1 MVTSAPAVVSRSR
14 GWRPRLLSLLV
25 FLLLAVGTTAT
36 SAAVSRVTDDQEQRL
51 LDQQV
56 RAAGALVSSAF
67 GGSLSSFQLLGAL
80 AQPEIGSPA
89 LFRAVAQPLVA
100 GGGRVVVAR
109 PAPGGAEVVASEGV
123 PSGSEALDARARS
136 LVDRATTA
144 DDFVSDVTPSGD
156 QRRLMIAVKA
166 AASADLVVYAEYFIG
181 DQQLVSGPNE
191 PFSELD
197 GTIYVGAKADPSRAL
212 FSTTDDL
219 SGRKVARE
227 TVEVGSDE
235 WLLVVAPKHPLVG
248 TLSERLPWLVF
259 AAGLLAAFLTAFLVE
274 LISRRRGYALRL
286 VDERTRELRVAL
298 EEKERLE
305 AGQRAARE
313 AAEAANRSK
322 SEFLSR
328 MSHELRTPLN
338 AILGFAQ
345 LLAADELTPD
355 QRDATKQIL
364 RGGRHLLD
372 LINEVLDITR
382 IEAGNFQISPEAVAV
397 GDLVDE
403 VVELTRPLAETAQIT
418 VTNDGGCA
426 GDFVLADVQ
435 RLKQVLLNLLGN
447 AVKYNRLGGTVSVS
461 CARRD
466 PARLRISVRDTGIG
480 IRPEQR
486 ELLFVPFERLG
497 AERTHIEGTGVGLA
511 LSRRLAEAMG
521 GTVDVE
527 TEFGHGSTFWVELPL
542 VEGPLQRFERLAPPA
557 PSARPAT
564 PPATRRRVLYVEDN
578 LSNLQLV
585 QQVFGAAADV
595 DLHSATQ
602 AQVGLEMAR
611 DLLPDVV
618 LLDLHLPDMAGDEVL
633 RQLRDDPRTS
643 TIPVVMITADAT
655 AAQTSR
661 LLAEGASAYLTKPID
676 VTELRRVVTDLAER
690 RDGSGGGD
698 G

>member
-1 MVTSAPAVVSRSR
+1 MARSLPSVVSRSR
-14 GWRPRLLSLLV
+14 GWRPRLLSFLV

-36 SAAVSRVTDDQEQRL
+36 SVAVARVTDDQEQRL

-89 LFRAVAQPLVA
+89 LFRAVAQPLVT

-109 PAPGGAEVVASEGV
+109 EASGGPEVVASEGV
-123 PSGSEALDARARS
+123 AAGEEALDSRARS
-136 LVDRATTA
+136 LVARATTA
-144 DDFVSDVTPSGD
+144 DDFVSDVMPSGD

-166 AASADLVVYAEYFIG
+166 AASADLVVYAEFLIG
-181 DQQLVSGPNE
+181 EQQLVSGPNE

-197 GTIYVGAKADPSRAL
+197 GTVYVGTRADPSRAL
-212 FSTTDDL
+212 FSTAADL
-219 SGRKVARE
+219 SGRKVARQ
-227 TVEVGSDE
+227 TVEVGSDR
-235 WLLVVAPKHPLVG
+235 WLLVVAPKQPLVG
-248 TLSERLPWLVF
+248 SLAERLPWLVF
-259 AAGLLAAFLTAFLVE
+259 AAGFLAALLTAALVE

-286 VDERTRELRVAL
+286 VDERTRELRLAL

-305 AGQRAARE
+305 GGQRVARE
-313 AAEAANRSK
+313 AAEAANHSK

-345 LLAADELTPD
+345 LLAADDLTPE

-403 VVELTRPLAETAQIT
+403 VVELTRPLAEKAQIVVT
-418 VTNDGGCA
+418 VDGTCVD
-426 GDFVLADVQ
+426 DFVLADVQ

-447 AVKYNRLGGTVSVS
+447 AVKYNRLGGTVAVWCS
-461 CARRD
+461 RRD
-466 PARLRISVRDTGIG
+466 PARLRISVRDTGLG
-480 IRPEQR
+480 IRPEQCD
-486 ELLFVPFERLG
+486 LLFVPFERLG

-527 TEFGHGSTFWVELPL
+527 TEFGQGSTFWVELPL
-542 VEGPLQRFERLAPPA
+542 VEGPVQRFERLVPQPPA
-557 PSARPAT
+557 GSST
-564 PPATRRRVLYVEDN
+564 SPPLTRRRVLYVEDN

-585 QQVFGAAADV
+585 QQVFGAEAQV
-595 DLHSATQ
+595 DLRSATQ
-602 AQVGLEMAR
+602 GQAGLELAR

-618 LLDLHLPDMAGDEVL
+618 LLDLHLPDMSGDEVL

-643 TIPVVMITADAT
+643 AIPVVMITADAT
-655 AAQTSR
+655 AGQTRR

-676 VTELRRVVTDLAER
+676 VAELRRVVAELAQR